1 MKSKI
6 SKSLSKPSP
15 SLVTLIKQLNNFT
28 DKTKYYD
35 ENLPNCKYRDLEY
48 FRNFKEKFKSKSLFL
63 LHLYICSLSKNFD
76 DLYST

>member
-1 MKSKI
+1 MTSKI

-15 SLVTLIKQLNNFT
+15 SLVMLIKRLNNFT